1 MKILRVIN
9 SMNPVNGG
17 PCQGIRNTV
26 PQVASLGH
34 VSDVVCLDHPDDA
47 WIGKDTF
54 KVFAV
59 GKASGP
65 WAYNKALM
73 PWLIEHLSDYD
84 AVIIHG
90 LWQYHSYAVIKAV
103 KALKKS
109 GRQVPKVLVMPHGML
124 DPYFQKAPGRKLK
137 ALRNSIFWHLI
148 ESKVINYA
156 DGILFTCQEE
166 LELAAQTFNNY
177 HPKAVYNV
185 GYGILPPPPKETID
199 NEAFYR
205 LLPEAQKQSFI
216 LFLSRI
222 HEKKG
227 VDLLLKV
234 FDKVSNK
241 VDAPLLVVAGPGI
254 DTEYG
259 KLLLEIVAQSEFL
272 KSNVRFVGM
281 LQGEVKWSAFY
292 NCEAFILPSH
302 QENFG
307 IAVAEAMACAKPI
320 LISDKV
326 NIWQEIQNNHAGF
339 VENDTEQGTEN
350 LLKKWEASNGEE
362 RESMAN
368 NSLLAFKKYFT
379 VEQAAHNLINTINT
393 IKTTKH
399 A

>member
-26 PQVASLGH
+26 PQIASLGH
-34 VSDVVCLDHPDDA
+34 SSDVVCLDHPDDA
-47 WIGKDTF
+47 WIGKDAF
-54 KVFAV
+54 KVVAV

-65 WAYNKALM
+65 WAYHQALL
-73 PWLIEHLSDYD
+73 PWLIEHLSEYD

-90 LWQYHSYAVIKAV
+90 LWQYHSYAVV
-103 KALKKS
+103 KASKAIKKS
-109 GRQVPKVLVMPHGML
+109 GNHVPKVYVMPHGML
-124 DPYFQKAPGRKLK
+124 DPYFQNAPGRKLK
-137 ALRNSIFWHLI
+137 AIRNSIFWHLI
-148 ESKVINYA
+148 ESKVINSA

-177 HPKAVYNV
+177 HPKAVYNI
-185 GYGILPPPPKETID
+185 GYGILPPPLKDSID
-199 NEAFYR
+199 NEAFYHVC
-205 LLPEAQKQSFI
+205 PDAQHQSFI

-227 VDLLLKV
+227 VDLLLKA
-234 FDKVSNK
+234 FDKVSNSSN
-241 VDAPLLVVAGPGI
+241 APLLVVAGPGI
-254 DTEYG
+254 DTDYG
-259 KLLLEIVAQSEFL
+259 KLLQGIVAQSEFL

-307 IAVAEAMACAKPI
+307 IAVVEAMACAKPI

-326 NIWQEIQNNHAGF
+326 NIWQEIKNSHAGF
-339 VENDTEQGTEN
+339 VENDTENGTEN
-350 LLKKWEASNGEE
+350 LLNKWCASNSEE
-362 RESMAN
+362 RKSMGN
-368 NSLLAFKKYFT
+368 NALSAFQKYFT

-393 IKTTKH
+393 TTKH

>member
-26 PQVASLGH
+26 PQIASLGH
-34 VSDVVCLDHPDDA
+34 RSDVVCLDNPDDA
-47 WIGKDTF
+47 WIGKDAF
-54 KVFAV
+54 KVVAV
-59 GKASGP
+59 GKASGS
-65 WAYNKALM
+65 WAYHQALL
-73 PWLIEHLSDYD
+73 PWLIKHLSEYD

-90 LWQYHSYAVIKAV
+90 IWQYHSYAVV
-103 KALKKS
+103 KATKAIKKT
-109 GRQVPKVLVMPHGML
+109 GKQVPKVYVMPHGML
-124 DPYFQKAPGRKLK
+124 DPYFQNAPGRKLK
-137 ALRNSIFWHLI
+137 AIRNSIFWHLI
-148 ESKVINYA
+148 ESKVINSA

-177 HPKAVYNV
+177 HPKAVYNI
-185 GYGILPPPPKETID
+185 GYGILPPPLKDSID
-199 NEAFYR
+199 NDAFYR
-205 LLPEAQKQSFI
+205 VCPDAQHQSFM

-227 VDLLLKV
+227 VDLLLKA
-234 FDKVSNK
+234 FDKFSHSSNT
-241 VDAPLLVVAGPGI
+241 PLLVVAGPGI
-254 DTEYG
+254 DTDYG
-259 KLLLEIVAQSEFL
+259 KMLQSIVAQSEFL

-307 IAVAEAMACAKPI
+307 IAVVEAMACAKPI
-320 LISDKV
+320 LISNKV
-326 NIWQEIQNNHAGF
+326 NIWQEIKNSHAGF
-339 VENDTEQGTEN
+339 VENDTEKGTED
-350 LLKKWEASNGEE
+350 LLNKWHTINSEE
-362 RESMAN
+362 RNSIGNNALMA
-368 NSLLAFKKYFT
+368 FQKYFT

-393 IKTTKH
+393 TKKH

>member
-26 PQVASLGH
+26 PQIASLGH
-34 VSDVVCLDHPDDA
+34 DSDVVCLDHPDDA

-54 KVFAV
+54 NVFAV

-73 PWLIEHLSDYD
+73 PWLIEHLTNYD

-90 LWQYHSYAVIKAV
+90 LWQYHSYAVIKAAN
-103 KALKKS
+103 ALKKS
-109 GRQVPKVLVMPHGML
+109 GRQVPKVFVMPHGML

-148 ESKVINYA
+148 ESKVINSA

-185 GYGILPPPPKETID
+185 GYGILPPPLKETID
-199 NEAFYR
+199 NEAFFR
-205 LLPEAQKQSFI
+205 LCPDAQQQSFI
-216 LFLSRI
+216 LFLSRV

-227 VDLLLKV
+227 VDLLLKA

-241 VDAPLLVVAGPGI
+241 TNAPLLVVAGPGI
-254 DTEYG
+254 ETEYG
-259 KLLLEIVAQSEFL
+259 KLLQEIVAQSEFL

-326 NIWQEIQNNHAGF
+326 NIWQEIQNSHAGF
-339 VENDTEQGTEN
+339 VENDTELGTEN
-350 LLKKWEASNGEE
+350 LLKKWESCNSDE
-362 RESMAN
+362 RKTMADN
-368 NSLLAFKKYFT
+368 ALLTFQKFFT

-393 IKTTKH
+393 TLH